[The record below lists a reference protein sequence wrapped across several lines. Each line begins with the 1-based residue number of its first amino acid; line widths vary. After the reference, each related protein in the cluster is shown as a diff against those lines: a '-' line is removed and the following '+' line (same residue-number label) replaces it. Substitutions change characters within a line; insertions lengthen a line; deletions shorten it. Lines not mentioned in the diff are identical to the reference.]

1 LTIINNMKDNK
12 QRNMLLVI
20 ILLLGVGLFA
30 MYDRTRKLSNK
41 LDISEQ
47 NTKALTD
54 SIRVEKNK
62 YGEVVTSKN
71 VLVTKSKDLS
81 DLNSQL
87 GNELKRTKGKVSQ
100 LNIMIAKLGL
110 ATGDTIHD
118 TIVIET
124 NLVKKANGIND
135 LKWKLDTAFN
145 DSNSRHISGVTTVKV
160 INKDSLISL
169 GTKLVKDEMT
179 IKITTGLRKKDGNIE
194 TFAKSSYPGFETL
207 EQQGVILDPKKHPVL
222 KEFIKKKKW
231 GVGPY
236 IGIGFDGNL
245 NSSMQV
251 GFGLNYS
258 LFKF

>member
-1 LTIINNMKDNK
+1 MIIKNMKDNK
-12 QRNMLLVI
+12 QRNILLVI
-20 ILLLGVGLFA
+20 ILLLGIGLFA
-30 MYDRTRKLSNK
+30 MYDRTRKLSTK

-47 NTKALTD
+47 NTKALAD
-54 SIRVEKNK
+54 SVRVEKNK

-71 VLVTKSKDLS
+71 VLVTKSKKLK

-87 GNELKRTKGKVSQ
+87 DNELKRTKGKVNQ

-110 ATGDTIHD
+110 AVGDTIHD
-118 TIVIET
+118 TIRLATEVIYKT
-124 NLVKKANGIND
+124 GGIKD
-135 LKWKLDTAFN
+135 LKWELDTAFN
-145 DSNSRHISGVTTVKV
+145 DSNSRHIAGMTTVKV

-169 GTKLVKDEMT
+169 GSKLLKDEMT
-179 IKITTGLRKKDGNIE
+179 IKIVTGLRKKDGNIE
-194 TFAKSSYPGFETL
+194 TFAKSSYPGFEML

-222 KEFIKKKKW
+222 KEFTKKKKW

-236 IGIGFDGNL
+236 VGIGFDGNL

-258 LFKF
+258 LFRF